1 MSIAIENKAENAQP
15 TEERDL
21 GPLAWINDEVRRSLE
36 STVKALLRYSRDVE
50 AAKVSDL
57 EAIDTTGIRVAK
69 QYLHQVKGALQMVGV
84 DQAAELVGLMEVAAQ
99 RFAAKPHLCTEKS
112 VALMEKT
119 SFALLEYLSHV
130 LKGRNVSFVALFPQ
144 YKEMQAFAGV
154 ERVHPADL
162 WHGDQAQQE
171 PLTPAVAA
179 LPLDRSARER
189 LDSDMLQIIKSADS
203 RAAQD
208 LTAVCL
214 GLAQGQTQKPLKLFW
229 KVAAGFFDA
238 LAYKLL
244 DPDLYVKRSASRV
257 IMQFAAHAKGG
268 SDVDQGLQHELN
280 FFCAVA
286 QGPDEAKAA
295 VLQAVRVSLQ
305 TEALQGVNYGQERFG
320 QYDPAVLA
328 QARKRL
334 ESAAELW
341 SSLADGDRY
350 KIKPVADQFHLIRE
364 SLHKLHIG
372 ADELGAALG
381 RVTERLVS
389 TSTPPSTPMAMEVAT
404 AVLYLQ
410 ANLESLDVKPAL
422 MRERADRLAQRL
434 DHVLADQP
442 PEPLETW
449 VEELYRR
456 VSDHQTMGSVV
467 DELHSTLAEAEK
479 HLDQYFRNPDDVS
492 MLGTVTGSL
501 SQMRGVLSVLGLD
514 QAVAA
519 TQHLRTVVDQL
530 AAGQVADDDK
540 PVVFEKLGNSLGA
553 LGFLL
558 DMLGYQRTLAR
569 KLFVFDATSGELR
582 IVMGTQKAGDVAPA
596 PVPVAAAPVAA
607 PAVPE
612 EPEDDSVYFAPTIP
626 APLFDASPAPAPK
639 APAVLA
645 PDLQFFAPTP
655 VHAPAPAPA
664 PVVVAAAQP
673 EASDESLDE
682 ELLEIFL
689 EEAQSVVQTGGQALQ
704 SLRRNAADAEAL
716 TTLRRAFHTLK
727 GSSRMVGL
735 VQYGDAAWSM
745 EQVLNSWL
753 AEHKPANAPL
763 LALSAEALTGFGRWA
778 EDIGAQRQSTW
789 NPEIFRISAD
799 AMRIDGL
806 HLPLVVPAEPGQAPE
821 AEEWPHDTQQMA
833 LEADAPDAPDAVETA
848 QALAELELPVEDDA
862 PALVAQAEASPA
874 LVWPLDGIDLE
885 LDPPAAP
892 APAPELTTPSGLV
905 PLAMAPESAEEVDF
919 SEFAQAMASAEA
931 KTAPVQA
938 PESLQP
944 HDSAL
949 DFVSMDAGLE
959 FVAEDEAAKL
969 DPAPTRL
976 PLELPSLDLT
986 ELPLAPESSAPPAQP
1001 VSTAFDSI
1009 EFADT
1014 MLPELEALPEEP
1026 VAEPQT
1032 LLEVPADL
1040 VLPAVATGAVET
1052 PLVAQPEQAQHVDT
1066 AAESLGEALAP
1077 AAVQEP
1083 EAVLQ
1088 PEAVAELEAPAEPK
1102 APAEV
1107 AAAQEAPEVPV
1118 QPEALV
1124 EALAPDAA
1132 PTAPAVA
1139 DNEEPA
1145 EVANVLGVSTALFN
1159 VYLAEAENW
1168 SHNLEKVLYAWAQAP
1183 NRNFPEDA
1191 IAYAHSLAGSSSTVG
1206 FGSLSELAR
1215 ALEHALS
1222 HIHNFSNPEVSW
1234 LNTCQAAG
1242 SEIRKLLHQ
1251 LAAGFVKPA
1260 SEIVVQDL
1268 VDIANQEVNSQLHPP
1283 YGMAEFDAEP
1293 SGLAEL
1299 REHAPAAA
1307 EPVRTFAPAAVSS
1320 AALPDMLELRNDDAI
1335 EVVDVIDPDLFLI
1348 FEEEAQELLPKLGAA
1363 LREWSADAQ
1372 YLPPRG
1378 EVLRHL
1384 HTLKGSARLAGAM
1397 RLGEMSH
1404 RMESEVEDIG
1414 TENLTSQDI
1423 EILLARYDGL
1433 QHEFVGLQERG
1444 NQVLAEGA
1452 LPQQVPPATE
1462 MGEVVAEVA
1471 ASTPAAQESAGAEQA
1486 AHAADTADAGA
1497 GVQHKPLM
1505 LRMAPVR
1512 AAAGQSVRV
1521 RSQLLDR
1528 LVNEAGEVLIA
1539 RSRLDMRLSNIRSS
1553 IKDMSSNLERLRT
1566 LLRDVEMQAESQ
1578 MQSRMALAK
1587 DSDSGFDPLEFDRF
1601 TRVQELT
1608 RMMAESVND
1617 VGTVQRNLQRT
1628 AEGAEDDLI
1637 AQGRQAR
1644 ELQRDL
1650 LRTRMVEF
1658 DSISERLYAIVRQ
1671 ISKELG
1677 KQVKLDI
1684 TGASIEIDRGVLD
1697 RVTPAFEHLLR
1708 NSVAHGIESP
1718 EERKAQGK
1726 QPVGTIAID
1735 VRQEGND
1742 IAVSI
1747 HDDGAGLQLDAI
1759 RRKAVQS
1766 GLITADEPLDVDQAA
1781 QLIFAPGFS
1790 TASEVSELSGRGIGM
1805 DVVRTEIQSLGGHI
1819 VTTSET
1825 GKGTRFQMV
1834 MPLTTAVTQVVMMRA
1849 GDIKFGVPANLV
1861 EYVRRV
1867 PKALIEQAHANSIY
1881 TDNEQ
1886 ELPFYFAGALLQG
1899 NLRSNEEPEKTSAV
1913 VILRSAT
1920 KRVAVHVDEVLG
1932 NQEVVVKNLGP
1943 QLARLPG
1950 LAGMS
1955 VLASGAIVLIYN
1967 PVALYTVYGDQI
1979 AERIAQAAV
1988 HPEVAKAPVRE
1999 LAEQVVQTPLVLVV
2013 DDSIT
2018 VRRVT
2023 QRLLQREG
2031 YRVALAA
2038 DGLQALDRLREE
2050 RPVMVLSDIEM
2061 PRMDGF
2067 ELVREIR
2074 ADAAMKDLPVVMI
2087 TSRIADKHREH
2098 AASLGVDHYLG
2109 KPYADEVLL
2118 SLVRQCVLDDEIK
2131 AADAGTL
2138 H

>member
-84 DQAAELVGLMEVAAQ
+84 GQAAELVGLMEVAAQ

-112 VALMEKT
+112 VALMERT

-144 YKEMQAFAGV
+144 YKEMQAFTGV

-162 WHGDQAQQE
+162 WQGDQAQQE
-171 PLTPAVAA
+171 PKTPPVAA
-179 LPLDRSARER
+179 LPLDRGARER
-189 LDSDMLQIIKSADS
+189 LDADMLQIIKSADA

-214 GLAQGQTQKPLKLFW
+214 GLAQGQTQAPLKLFW

-268 SDVDQGLQHELN
+268 SDVDQSLQHELN

-286 QGPDEAKAA
+286 QGADEAQAT
-295 VLQAVRVSLQ
+295 VLQAVRASLQ

-320 QYDPAVLA
+320 LYDPAVLA

-389 TSTPPSTPMAMEVAT
+389 TGTPPSTPMAMEVAT

-479 HLDQYFRNPDDVS
+479 HLDQYFRNPEDVS

-519 TQHLRTVVDQL
+519 TQHLRLVVDQL

-582 IVMGTQKAGDVAPA
+582 IVMGTQRAGDVAPA
-596 PVPVAAAPVAA
+596 PVAPAPAAAPDA
-607 PAVPE
+607 PE

-626 APLFDASPAPAPK
+626 APLFEASPAPAPK

-645 PDLQFFAPTP
+645 PDLQFFAPAPAP
-655 VHAPAPAPA
+655 VSAPAPAPAPA
-664 PVVVAAAQP
+664 PVAATPAQP
-673 EASDESLDE
+673 QVSEEALDQ
-682 ELLEIFL
+682 ELLDIFL

-704 SLRRNAADAEAL
+704 SLRRDAADAEAL

-753 AEHKPANAPL
+753 AEHKPADAPL

-799 AMRIDGL
+799 AMRLDGV
-806 HLPLVVPAEPGQAPE
+806 HLPLVVPAAPGQVPQTEQWPHGTEPSALE
-821 AEEWPHDTQQMA
+821 SDTAAAADAAEEGAAVEQAPQA
-833 LEADAPDAPDAVETA
+833 PAAAPDAP
-848 QALAELELPVEDDA
+848 AEPA
-862 PALVAQAEASPA
+862 PALA
-874 LVWPLDGIDLE
+874 WPLDGLDLE
-885 LDPPAAP
+885 LDPPAGLEPEP
-892 APAPELTTPSGLV
+892 ALTTPSGLV

-931 KTAPVQA
+931 KAPAVQD
-938 PESLQP
+938 PETLQP

-959 FVAEDEAAKL
+959 FVADLEAAKL
-969 DPAPTRL
+969 EPAPTRL

-986 ELPLAPESSAPPAQP
+986 DVPASLEP
-1001 VSTAFDSI
+1001 ATPTGFDAI

-1014 MLPELEALPEEP
+1014 MLPALEALPEEP

-1032 LLEVPADL
+1032 LLVVPDDLAFPEAVPQALEVTEPAELLQSHPDIPAADLNEAFVSAAEPQAPEPALQPAAAAEAEAEAAAELPVHAETQAHPEAPAD
-1040 VLPAVATGAVET
+1040 V
-1052 PLVAQPEQAQHVDT
+1052 QA
-1066 AAESLGEALAP
+1066 EALAP
-1077 AAVQEP
+1077 VPAPSDTEP
-1083 EAVLQ
+1083 
-1088 PEAVAELEAPAEPK
+1088 PAD
-1102 APAEV
+1102 
-1107 AAAQEAPEVPV
+1107 AQ
-1118 QPEALV
+1118 
-1124 EALAPDAA
+1124 
-1132 PTAPAVA
+1132 
-1139 DNEEPA
+1139 EPA
-1145 EVANVLGVSTALFN
+1145 EVANVLGVSPALFN

-1206 FGSLSELAR
+1206 FSSLSELAR
-1215 ALEHALS
+1215 SLEHALS

-1268 VDIANQEVNSQLHPP
+1268 EDIANQEINSQLHPP
-1283 YGMAEFDAEP
+1283 YGMAEFDLEP
-1293 SGLAEL
+1293 SGLGEL
-1299 REHAPAAA
+1299 REHPARAFAAA
-1307 EPVRTFAPAAVSS
+1307 AAVPA
-1320 AALPDMLELRNDDAI
+1320 AALPDLLELRNDDAI

-1348 FEEEAQELLPKLGAA
+1348 FEEEAQELLPKLGGA
-1363 LREWSADAQ
+1363 LREWSSDPQ

-1414 TENLTSQDI
+1414 TENLTGQDI

-1433 QHEFVGLQERG
+1433 QQEFVGLQERG

-1452 LPQQVPPATE
+1452 LPQQAPAATE

-1471 ASTPAAQESAGAEQA
+1471 ASTPAAQESASAEQA
-1486 AHAADTADAGA
+1486 LQAADAADASA

-1708 NSVAHGIESP
+1708 NSVAHGIETP

-1747 HDDGAGLQLDAI
+1747 HDDGAGLQLEAI
-1759 RRKAVQS
+1759 RRKAMQS
-1766 GLITADEPLDVDQAA
+1766 GLITADEPLDVDKAA

-1790 TASEVSELSGRGIGM
+1790 TATEVSELSGRGIGM

-1849 GDIKFGVPANLV
+1849 GDLKFGVPANLV

-1867 PKALIEQAHANSIY
+1867 PKALIEQAHANGVY

-1886 ELPFYFAGALLQG
+1886 ELPYYFAGALLQG
-1899 NLRSNEEPEKTSAV
+1899 HLRSQEEPEKTSAV

-1920 KRVAVHVDEVLG
+1920 KRLAVHVDEVLG

-1967 PVALYTVYGDQI
+1967 PVALYTVYGQQI
-1979 AERIAQAAV
+1979 ADRIAEAAV
-1988 HPEVAKAPVRE
+1988 RPEVAKAPVRE

-2118 SLVRQCVLDDEIK
+2118 SLVRQCVLDNEIK
-2131 AADAGTL
+2131 AADAAPQ

>member
-50 AAKVSDL
+50 AAKASDL

-144 YKEMQAFAGV
+144 YKEMQAFTGV

-162 WHGDQAQQE
+162 WHGDLAQQE

-268 SDVDQGLQHELN
+268 SDVDPSLQHELN

-381 RVTERLVS
+381 RVTERLVN
-389 TSTPPSTPMAMEVAT
+389 TGNPPSTAMAMEVAT

-442 PEPLETW
+442 PEPLEIW

-492 MLGTVTGSL
+492 MLGSVTGSL

-530 AAGQVADDDK
+530 AAGQVADEDK

-596 PVPVAAAPVAA
+596 PVAAAPAAA
-607 PAVPE
+607 PAEPE

-626 APLFDASPAPAPK
+626 APLFDASPSPAPK

-645 PDLQFFAPTP
+645 PDLQFFAPAPAP
-655 VHAPAPAPA
+655 VQAPAPAPA
-664 PVVVAAAQP
+664 AVVAAPAQP
-673 EASDESLDE
+673 EASEESLDQ

-704 SLRRNAADAEAL
+704 SLRRDAGDAEAL

-806 HLPLVVPAEPGQAPE
+806 HLPLVVPTESGQAPVD
-821 AEEWPHDTQQMA
+821 EEWPHDTQQMA
-833 LEADAPDAPDAVETA
+833 LDAEAPDAVEA
-848 QALAELELPVEDDA
+848 AEALAELELPVEEETPA
-862 PALVAQAEASPA
+862 PAAPAEAAPA
-874 LVWPLDGIDLE
+874 LVWPLEGIDLE
-885 LDPPAAP
+885 LDPPAALEAEP
-892 APAPELTTPSGLV
+892 ALTTPSGLV
-905 PLAMAPESAEEVDF
+905 PLSLAPESAEEVDF

-931 KTAPVQA
+931 KSAEVQA
-938 PESLQP
+938 PEALQP

-959 FVAEDEAAKL
+959 FVGDEEATKL
-969 DPAPTRL
+969 EPAPTRL

-986 ELPLAPESSAPPAQP
+986 DAPAAAVPPAA
-1001 VSTAFDSI
+1001 TGFDAI

-1014 MLPELEALPEEP
+1014 MLPELEALPQEP
-1026 VAEPQT
+1026 VAEPPS
-1032 LLEVPADL
+1032 LLVVPDDL
-1040 VLPAVATGAVET
+1040 VLPEAATEAVEILDLADFAE
-1052 PLVAQPEQAQHVDT
+1052 PLATAQDQAP
-1066 AAESLGEALAP
+1066 AESLGEALAP
-1077 AAVQEP
+1077 AVEQEP
-1083 EAVLQ
+1083 EPVVHPAAAVE
-1088 PEAVAELEAPAEPK
+1088 PDAPADVP
-1102 APAEV
+1102 
-1107 AAAQEAPEVPV
+1107 AAQEAAA
-1118 QPEALV
+1118 QPEAPVEELV
-1124 EALAPDAA
+1124 GDIAA
-1132 PTAPAVA
+1132 VAKAPAVA
-1139 DNEEPA
+1139 DGEESA

-1206 FGSLSELAR
+1206 FTSLSELAR
-1215 ALEHALS
+1215 SLEHALS

-1268 VDIANQEVNSQLHPP
+1268 VDIANQEINSQLHPP
-1283 YGMAEFDAEP
+1283 YGFAEFDAEP
-1293 SGLAEL
+1293 SGLAAL
-1299 REHAPAAA
+1299 HEHAPVEMEPVRAFAPAAA
-1307 EPVRTFAPAAVSS
+1307 VSA
-1320 AALPDMLELRNDDAI
+1320 AALPDVLELRNDDAI

-1363 LREWSADAQ
+1363 LREWSADPQ

-1414 TENLTSQDI
+1414 TENLTGQDI
-1423 EILLARYDGL
+1423 DILLARYDGL

-1452 LPQQVPPATE
+1452 LPQQVPAATE

-1471 ASTPAAQESAGAEQA
+1471 ASTPAAQESAGADQA
-1486 AHAADTADAGA
+1486 AQAADAADAGA

-1587 DSDSGFDPLEFDRF
+1587 DSESGFDPLEFDRF

-1708 NSVAHGIESP
+1708 NSVAHGIETP
-1718 EERKAQGK
+1718 DERKAQGK

-1747 HDDGAGLQLDAI
+1747 HDDGAGLQLEAI
-1759 RRKAVQS
+1759 RQKAMQS
-1766 GLITADEPLDVDQAA
+1766 GLITADEALDVDKAA

-1790 TASEVSELSGRGIGM
+1790 TATEVSELSGRGIGM

-1867 PKALIEQAHANSIY
+1867 PKALIEQAHANNIY
-1881 TDNEQ
+1881 TDNAQ
-1886 ELPFYFAGALLQG
+1886 ALPYYFAGALLQG
-1899 NLRSNEEPEKTSAV
+1899 NLRSTEEPEKTSAV

-1967 PVALYTVYGDQI
+1967 PVALYTVYGQQI
-1979 AERIAQAAV
+1979 ADRIAQATV
-1988 HPEVAKAPVRE
+1988 HPEVARAPARE

-2118 SLVRQCVLDDEIK
+2118 SLVRQCVLDNEIK
-2131 AADAGTL
+2131 AADAAPL

>member
-1 MSIAIENKAENAQP
+1 M
-15 TEERDL
+15 
-21 GPLAWINDEVRRSLE
+21 AWINDEVRRSLE

-84 DQAAELVGLMEVAAQ
+84 GQAAELVGLMEVAAQ

-112 VALMEKT
+112 VALMERT

-144 YKEMQAFAGV
+144 YKEMQAFTGV

-162 WHGDQAQQE
+162 WQGDQAQQE
-171 PLTPAVAA
+171 PKTPPVAA
-179 LPLDRSARER
+179 LPLDRGARER
-189 LDSDMLQIIKSADS
+189 LDADMLQIIKSADA

-214 GLAQGQTQKPLKLFW
+214 GLAQGQTQPPLKLFW

-268 SDVDQGLQHELN
+268 SDVDQSLQHELN

-286 QGPDEAKAA
+286 QGADEAKAT
-295 VLQAVRVSLQ
+295 VLQAVRASLQ

-320 QYDPAVLA
+320 LYDPAVLA

-389 TSTPPSTPMAMEVAT
+389 TGTPPSTPMAMEVAT

-479 HLDQYFRNPDDVS
+479 HLDQYFRNPEDVS

-519 TQHLRTVVDQL
+519 TQHLRLVVDQL
-530 AAGQVADDDK
+530 AAGQVADEDK

-582 IVMGTQKAGDVAPA
+582 IVMGTQRAGDVAPA
-596 PVPVAAAPVAA
+596 PVAPAPAAAPDA
-607 PAVPE
+607 PE

-626 APLFDASPAPAPK
+626 APLFEASPAPAPK

-645 PDLQFFAPTP
+645 PDLQFFAP
-655 VHAPAPAPA
+655 APA
-664 PVVVAAAQP
+664 PVSAPAPEPEPSPLAATPAQP
-673 EASDESLDE
+673 QVSEEALDQ
-682 ELLEIFL
+682 ELLDIFL

-704 SLRRNAADAEAL
+704 SLRRDAADAEAL

-753 AEHKPANAPL
+753 AEHKPADAPL

-799 AMRIDGL
+799 AMRLDGV
-806 HLPLVVPAEPGQAPE
+806 HLPLVVPAAPGQVPQTE
-821 AEEWPHDTQQMA
+821 QWPHGTEPSA
-833 LEADAPDAPDAVETA
+833 LEADAAAAADAAEEGAALELPPPAPAAAPDAPA
-848 QALAELELPVEDDA
+848 
-862 PALVAQAEASPA
+862 
-874 LVWPLDGIDLE
+874 WPLDGLDLE
-885 LDPPAAP
+885 LDPPAALEPEP
-892 APAPELTTPSGLV
+892 ALTTPSGLV

-931 KTAPVQA
+931 KAPAVQD
-938 PESLQP
+938 PETLQP

-959 FVAEDEAAKL
+959 FVADLEAAKL
-969 DPAPTRL
+969 EPAPTRL

-986 ELPLAPESSAPPAQP
+986 DVPASLEP
-1001 VSTAFDSI
+1001 ATPTGFDAI

-1014 MLPELEALPEEP
+1014 MLPALEALPEEP
-1026 VAEPQT
+1026 VVEPQT
-1032 LLEVPADL
+1032 LLVVPDDLAFPEAVPQALEVTDPAELLQPHPDIPAADLNEAFVSAAEPQAPEPALQPAAAAEAEAPAELPVHAETQAHPEAPAD
-1040 VLPAVATGAVET
+1040 
-1052 PLVAQPEQAQHVDT
+1052 AQA
-1066 AAESLGEALAP
+1066 EALAP
-1077 AAVQEP
+1077 VPAPSDTEP
-1083 EAVLQ
+1083 
-1088 PEAVAELEAPAEPK
+1088 PAD
-1102 APAEV
+1102 
-1107 AAAQEAPEVPV
+1107 AQ
-1118 QPEALV
+1118 
-1124 EALAPDAA
+1124 
-1132 PTAPAVA
+1132 
-1139 DNEEPA
+1139 EPA
-1145 EVANVLGVSTALFN
+1145 EVANVLGVSPALFN

-1206 FGSLSELAR
+1206 FSSLSELAR
-1215 ALEHALS
+1215 SLEHALS

-1268 VDIANQEVNSQLHPP
+1268 EDIANQEINSQLHPP
-1283 YGMAEFDAEP
+1283 YGMAEFDLEP
-1293 SGLAEL
+1293 SGLGEL
-1299 REHAPAAA
+1299 REHPARAA
-1307 EPVRTFAPAAVSS
+1307 EPARAFAAAAAVPA
-1320 AALPDMLELRNDDAI
+1320 AALPDLLELRNDDAI

-1348 FEEEAQELLPKLGAA
+1348 FEEEAQELLPKLGGA
-1363 LREWSADAQ
+1363 LREWSSDPQ

-1414 TENLTSQDI
+1414 TENLTGQDI

-1433 QHEFVGLQERG
+1433 QQEFVGLQERG

-1452 LPQQVPPATE
+1452 LPQQAPAATE

-1471 ASTPAAQESAGAEQA
+1471 ASTPAAQESASAEQA
-1486 AHAADTADAGA
+1486 LQAADAADASA

-1708 NSVAHGIESP
+1708 NSVAHGIETP

-1747 HDDGAGLQLDAI
+1747 HDDGAGLQLEAI
-1759 RRKAVQS
+1759 RRKAMQS
-1766 GLITADEPLDVDQAA
+1766 GLITADEPLDVDKAA

-1790 TASEVSELSGRGIGM
+1790 TATEVSELSGRGIGM

-1849 GDIKFGVPANLV
+1849 GDLKFGVPANLV

-1867 PKALIEQAHANSIY
+1867 PKALIEQAHANGVY

-1886 ELPFYFAGALLQG
+1886 ELPYYFAGALLQG
-1899 NLRSNEEPEKTSAV
+1899 HLRSQEEPEKTSAV

-1920 KRVAVHVDEVLG
+1920 KRLAVHVDEVLG

-1967 PVALYTVYGDQI
+1967 PVALYTVYGQQI
-1979 AERIAQAAV
+1979 ADRIAEAAV
-1988 HPEVAKAPVRE
+1988 RPEVAKAPVRE

-2118 SLVRQCVLDDEIK
+2118 SLVRQCVLDNEIK
-2131 AADAGTL
+2131 AADAAPL

>member
-1 MSIAIENKAENAQP
+1 MSIAIKNKAENAQP

-50 AAKVSDL
+50 TAKVSDL

-84 DQAAELVGLMEVAAQ
+84 GQAAELVGLMEVAAQ

-112 VALMEKT
+112 VALMERT

-144 YKEMQAFAGV
+144 YKEMQAFTGV

-162 WHGDQAQQE
+162 WQGDQAQQE
-171 PLTPAVAA
+171 PKTPPVAA
-179 LPLDRSARER
+179 LPLDRGARER
-189 LDSDMLQIIKSADS
+189 LDADMLQIIKSADA

-214 GLAQGQTQKPLKLFW
+214 GLAQGQTQAPLKLFW

-320 QYDPAVLA
+320 LYDPAVLA

-389 TSTPPSTPMAMEVAT
+389 TGTPPSTPMAMEVAT

-479 HLDQYFRNPDDVS
+479 HLDQYFRNPEDVS

-519 TQHLRTVVDQL
+519 TQHLRLVVDQL

-582 IVMGTQKAGDVAPA
+582 IVMGTQRAGDVAPA
-596 PVPVAAAPVAA
+596 PVAPAPAAAPDA
-607 PAVPE
+607 PE

-626 APLFDASPAPAPK
+626 APLFEASPAPAPAPK

-645 PDLQFFAPTP
+645 PDLQFFAP
-655 VHAPAPAPA
+655 APA
-664 PVVVAAAQP
+664 PVSAPAPEPSPVAATPAQP
-673 EASDESLDE
+673 QVSEEALDQ
-682 ELLEIFL
+682 ELLDIFL

-704 SLRRNAADAEAL
+704 SLRRDAADAEAL

-753 AEHKPANAPL
+753 AEHKPADAPL

-799 AMRIDGL
+799 AMRLDGV
-806 HLPLVVPAEPGQAPE
+806 HLPLVVPAAPGQVPQTE
-821 AEEWPHDTQQMA
+821 QWPHGTEPSA
-833 LEADAPDAPDAVETA
+833 LEADAAAAADAAEEGAALEQAPPAPAAAPDAP
-848 QALAELELPVEDDA
+848 AEPA
-862 PALVAQAEASPA
+862 PALA
-874 LVWPLDGIDLE
+874 WPLDGLDLE
-885 LDPPAAP
+885 LDPPAALEPEP
-892 APAPELTTPSGLV
+892 ALTTPSGLV

-931 KTAPVQA
+931 KAPAVQD
-938 PESLQP
+938 PETLQP

-959 FVAEDEAAKL
+959 FVADLEAAKL
-969 DPAPTRL
+969 EPAPTRL

-986 ELPLAPESSAPPAQP
+986 DVPASLEP
-1001 VSTAFDSI
+1001 ATPTGFDAI

-1014 MLPELEALPEEP
+1014 MLPALEALPEEP

-1032 LLEVPADL
+1032 LLVVPDDLAFPEAVPQALEVTEPAELLQSHPDIPAADLNEAFVSAAEPQAPEPALQPAAEAEAAAELPVHAETQAHPEAPAD
-1040 VLPAVATGAVET
+1040 V
-1052 PLVAQPEQAQHVDT
+1052 QA
-1066 AAESLGEALAP
+1066 EALAP
-1077 AAVQEP
+1077 VPAPSDTEP
-1083 EAVLQ
+1083 
-1088 PEAVAELEAPAEPK
+1088 PAD
-1102 APAEV
+1102 
-1107 AAAQEAPEVPV
+1107 AQ
-1118 QPEALV
+1118 
-1124 EALAPDAA
+1124 
-1132 PTAPAVA
+1132 
-1139 DNEEPA
+1139 EPA
-1145 EVANVLGVSTALFN
+1145 EVANVLGVSPALFN

-1206 FGSLSELAR
+1206 FSSLSELAR
-1215 ALEHALS
+1215 SLEHALS

-1268 VDIANQEVNSQLHPP
+1268 EDIANQEINSQLHPP
-1283 YGMAEFDAEP
+1283 YGMAEFDLEP
-1293 SGLAEL
+1293 SGLGEL
-1299 REHAPAAA
+1299 REHPARAA
-1307 EPVRTFAPAAVSS
+1307 EPARAFAAAAAVPA
-1320 AALPDMLELRNDDAI
+1320 AALPDLLELRNDDAI

-1348 FEEEAQELLPKLGAA
+1348 FEEEAQELLPKLGGA
-1363 LREWSADAQ
+1363 LREWSSDPQ

-1414 TENLTSQDI
+1414 TENLTGQDS
-1423 EILLARYDGL
+1423 EILLARSDGL
-1433 QHEFVGLQERG
+1433 QQEFVGLQERG

-1452 LPQQVPPATE
+1452 LPQQAPAATE

-1471 ASTPAAQESAGAEQA
+1471 ASTPAAQESASAEQA
-1486 AHAADTADAGA
+1486 LQAADAADASA

-1708 NSVAHGIESP
+1708 NSVAHGIETP

-1747 HDDGAGLQLDAI
+1747 HDDGAGLQLEAI
-1759 RRKAVQS
+1759 RRKAMQS
-1766 GLITADEPLDVDQAA
+1766 GLITADEPLDVDKAA

-1790 TASEVSELSGRGIGM
+1790 TATEVSELSGRGIGM

-1849 GDIKFGVPANLV
+1849 GDLKFGVPANLV

-1867 PKALIEQAHANSIY
+1867 PKALIEQAHANGVY

-1886 ELPFYFAGALLQG
+1886 ELPYYFAGALLQG
-1899 NLRSNEEPEKTSAV
+1899 HLRSQEEPEKTSAV

-1920 KRVAVHVDEVLG
+1920 KRLAVHVDEVLG

-1967 PVALYTVYGDQI
+1967 PVALYTVYGQQI
-1979 AERIAQAAV
+1979 ADRIAEAAV
-1988 HPEVAKAPVRE
+1988 RPEVAKAPVRE

-2118 SLVRQCVLDDEIK
+2118 SLVRQCVLDNEIK
-2131 AADAGTL
+2131 AADAAPL

>member
-50 AAKVSDL
+50 TAKVSDL

-84 DQAAELVGLMEVAAQ
+84 GQAAELVGLMEVAAQ

-112 VALMEKT
+112 VALMERT

-144 YKEMQAFAGV
+144 YKEMQAFTGV

-162 WHGDQAQQE
+162 WQGDQAQQE
-171 PLTPAVAA
+171 PKTPPVAA
-179 LPLDRSARER
+179 LPLDRGARER
-189 LDSDMLQIIKSADS
+189 LDADMLQIIKSADA

-214 GLAQGQTQKPLKLFW
+214 GLAQGQTQPPLKLFW

-320 QYDPAVLA
+320 LYDPAVLA

-389 TSTPPSTPMAMEVAT
+389 TGTPPSTPMAMEVAT

-479 HLDQYFRNPDDVS
+479 HLDQYFRNPEDVS

-519 TQHLRTVVDQL
+519 TQHLRLVVDQL

-582 IVMGTQKAGDVAPA
+582 IVMGTQRAGDVAPA
-596 PVPVAAAPVAA
+596 PVAPAPAAAPDA
-607 PAVPE
+607 PE

-626 APLFDASPAPAPK
+626 APLFEASPAPAPK

-645 PDLQFFAPTP
+645 PDLQFFAPAP
-655 VHAPAPAPA
+655 APGPAPAPAPA
-664 PVVVAAAQP
+664 PEPSPVAATPAQP
-673 EASDESLDE
+673 QVSEEALDQ
-682 ELLEIFL
+682 ELLDIFL

-704 SLRRNAADAEAL
+704 SLRRDAADAEAL

-753 AEHKPANAPL
+753 AEHKPADAPL

-799 AMRIDGL
+799 AMRLDGV
-806 HLPLVVPAEPGQAPE
+806 HLPLVVPAAPGQVPQTEQWPHGTEPSALE
-821 AEEWPHDTQQMA
+821 SDTAAAADAAEEGVA
-833 LEADAPDAPDAVETA
+833 LEQAPQAPAAAPDVP
-848 QALAELELPVEDDA
+848 AEPA
-862 PALVAQAEASPA
+862 PALA
-874 LVWPLDGIDLE
+874 WPLDGLDLE
-885 LDPPAAP
+885 LDPPAALEPEP
-892 APAPELTTPSGLV
+892 ALTTPSGLG

-931 KTAPVQA
+931 KAPTVQD
-938 PESLQP
+938 PETLQP

-959 FVAEDEAAKL
+959 FVADLEAAKL
-969 DPAPTRL
+969 EPAPTRL

-986 ELPLAPESSAPPAQP
+986 DVPASLEP
-1001 VSTAFDSI
+1001 ATPTGFDAI

-1014 MLPELEALPEEP
+1014 MLPALEALPEEP
-1026 VAEPQT
+1026 AAEPQT
-1032 LLEVPADL
+1032 LLVVPDDLAFPEAVPQALEVTEPAELLQPHPDIPAADLNEAFVSAAEPQAPEPALQPAAAAEAEAAAELPVHAETQAHPEAPAD
-1040 VLPAVATGAVET
+1040 
-1052 PLVAQPEQAQHVDT
+1052 AQA
-1066 AAESLGEALAP
+1066 EALAP
-1077 AAVQEP
+1077 VPAPSDTEP
-1083 EAVLQ
+1083 
-1088 PEAVAELEAPAEPK
+1088 PAD
-1102 APAEV
+1102 
-1107 AAAQEAPEVPV
+1107 AQ
-1118 QPEALV
+1118 
-1124 EALAPDAA
+1124 
-1132 PTAPAVA
+1132 
-1139 DNEEPA
+1139 EPA
-1145 EVANVLGVSTALFN
+1145 EVANVLGVSPALFN

-1206 FGSLSELAR
+1206 FSSLSELAR
-1215 ALEHALS
+1215 SLEHALS

-1268 VDIANQEVNSQLHPP
+1268 EDIANQEINSQLHPP
-1283 YGMAEFDAEP
+1283 YGMAEFDLEP
-1293 SGLAEL
+1293 SGLGEL
-1299 REHAPAAA
+1299 REHPARAA
-1307 EPVRTFAPAAVSS
+1307 EPARAFAAAAAVPA
-1320 AALPDMLELRNDDAI
+1320 AALPDLLELRNDDAI

-1348 FEEEAQELLPKLGAA
+1348 FEEEAQELLPKLGGA
-1363 LREWSADAQ
+1363 LREWSSDPQ

-1414 TENLTSQDI
+1414 TENLTGQDI

-1433 QHEFVGLQERG
+1433 QQEFVGLQERG

-1452 LPQQVPPATE
+1452 LPQQAPAATE

-1471 ASTPAAQESAGAEQA
+1471 ASTPAAQENASAEQA
-1486 AHAADTADAGA
+1486 LQAADAADASA

-1708 NSVAHGIESP
+1708 NSVAHGIETP
-1718 EERKAQGK
+1718 EARKAQGK

-1747 HDDGAGLQLDAI
+1747 HDDGAGLQLEAI
-1759 RRKAVQS
+1759 RRKAMQS
-1766 GLITADEPLDVDQAA
+1766 GLITADEPLDVDKAA

-1790 TASEVSELSGRGIGM
+1790 TATEVSELSGRGIGM

-1849 GDIKFGVPANLV
+1849 GDLKFGVPANLV

-1867 PKALIEQAHANSIY
+1867 PKALIEQAHANGVY

-1886 ELPFYFAGALLQG
+1886 ELPYYFAGALLQG
-1899 NLRSNEEPEKTSAV
+1899 HLRSQEEPEKTSAV

-1920 KRVAVHVDEVLG
+1920 KRLAVHVDEVLG

-1967 PVALYTVYGDQI
+1967 PVALYTVYGQQI
-1979 AERIAQAAV
+1979 ADRIAEAAV
-1988 HPEVAKAPVRE
+1988 RPEVAKAPVRE

-2118 SLVRQCVLDDEIK
+2118 SLVRQCVLDNEIK
-2131 AADAGTL
+2131 AADAAPL

>member
-1 MSIAIENKAENAQP
+1 M
-15 TEERDL
+15 
-21 GPLAWINDEVRRSLE
+21 AWINDEVRRSLE

-50 AAKVSDL
+50 TAKVSDL

-84 DQAAELVGLMEVAAQ
+84 GQAAELVGLMEVAAQ

-112 VALMEKT
+112 VALMERT

-144 YKEMQAFAGV
+144 YKEMQAFTGV

-162 WHGDQAQQE
+162 WQGDQAQQE
-171 PLTPAVAA
+171 PKTPPVAA
-179 LPLDRSARER
+179 LPLDRGARER
-189 LDSDMLQIIKSADS
+189 LDADMLQIIKSADA

-214 GLAQGQTQKPLKLFW
+214 GLAQGQTQPPLKLFW

-320 QYDPAVLA
+320 LYDPAVLA

-389 TSTPPSTPMAMEVAT
+389 TGTPPSTPMAMEVAT

-479 HLDQYFRNPDDVS
+479 HLDQYFRNPEDVS

-519 TQHLRTVVDQL
+519 TQHLRLVVDQL

-582 IVMGTQKAGDVAPA
+582 IVMGTQRAGDVAPA
-596 PVPVAAAPVAA
+596 PVAPAPAAAPDA
-607 PAVPE
+607 PE

-626 APLFDASPAPAPK
+626 APLFEASPAPAPK

-645 PDLQFFAPTP
+645 PDLQFFAPAP
-655 VHAPAPAPA
+655 APGPAPAPAPA
-664 PVVVAAAQP
+664 PEPSPVAATPAQP
-673 EASDESLDE
+673 QVSEEALDQ
-682 ELLEIFL
+682 ELLDIFL

-704 SLRRNAADAEAL
+704 SLRRDAADAEAL

-753 AEHKPANAPL
+753 AEHKPADAPL

-799 AMRIDGL
+799 AMRLDGV
-806 HLPLVVPAEPGQAPE
+806 HLPLVVPAAPGQVPQTEQWPHGTEPSALE
-821 AEEWPHDTQQMA
+821 SDTAAAADAAEEGVA
-833 LEADAPDAPDAVETA
+833 LEQAPQAPAAAPDVP
-848 QALAELELPVEDDA
+848 AEPA
-862 PALVAQAEASPA
+862 PALAWS
-874 LVWPLDGIDLE
+874 LDGLDLE
-885 LDPPAAP
+885 LDPPAALEPEP
-892 APAPELTTPSGLV
+892 ALTTPSGLG

-931 KTAPVQA
+931 KAPTVQD
-938 PESLQP
+938 PETLQP

-959 FVAEDEAAKL
+959 FVADLEAAKL
-969 DPAPTRL
+969 EPAPTRL

-986 ELPLAPESSAPPAQP
+986 DVPASLEP
-1001 VSTAFDSI
+1001 ATPTGFDAI

-1014 MLPELEALPEEP
+1014 MLPALEALPEEP
-1026 VAEPQT
+1026 AAEPQT
-1032 LLEVPADL
+1032 LLVVPDDLAFPEAVPQALEVTEPAELLQPHPDIPAADLNEAFVSAAEPQAPEPALQPAAAAEAEAAAELPVHAETQAHPEAPAD
-1040 VLPAVATGAVET
+1040 
-1052 PLVAQPEQAQHVDT
+1052 AQA
-1066 AAESLGEALAP
+1066 EALAP
-1077 AAVQEP
+1077 VPAPSDTEP
-1083 EAVLQ
+1083 
-1088 PEAVAELEAPAEPK
+1088 PAD
-1102 APAEV
+1102 
-1107 AAAQEAPEVPV
+1107 AQ
-1118 QPEALV
+1118 
-1124 EALAPDAA
+1124 
-1132 PTAPAVA
+1132 
-1139 DNEEPA
+1139 EPA
-1145 EVANVLGVSTALFN
+1145 EVANVLGVSPALFN

-1206 FGSLSELAR
+1206 FSSLSELAR
-1215 ALEHALS
+1215 SLEHALS

-1268 VDIANQEVNSQLHPP
+1268 EDIANQEINSQLHPP
-1283 YGMAEFDAEP
+1283 YGMAEFDLEP
-1293 SGLAEL
+1293 SGLGEL
-1299 REHAPAAA
+1299 REHPARAA
-1307 EPVRTFAPAAVSS
+1307 EPARAFAAAAAVPA
-1320 AALPDMLELRNDDAI
+1320 AALPDLLELRNDDAI

-1348 FEEEAQELLPKLGAA
+1348 FEEEAQELLPKLGGA
-1363 LREWSADAQ
+1363 LREWSSDPQ

-1414 TENLTSQDI
+1414 TENLTGQDI

-1433 QHEFVGLQERG
+1433 QQEFVGLQERG

-1452 LPQQVPPATE
+1452 LPQQAPAATE

-1471 ASTPAAQESAGAEQA
+1471 ASTPAAQENASAEQA
-1486 AHAADTADAGA
+1486 LQAADAADASA

-1708 NSVAHGIESP
+1708 NSVAHGIETP
-1718 EERKAQGK
+1718 EARKAQGK

-1747 HDDGAGLQLDAI
+1747 HDDGAGLQLEAI
-1759 RRKAVQS
+1759 RRKAMQS
-1766 GLITADEPLDVDQAA
+1766 GLITADEPLDVDKAA

-1790 TASEVSELSGRGIGM
+1790 TATEVSELSGRGIGM

-1849 GDIKFGVPANLV
+1849 GDLKFGVPANLV

-1867 PKALIEQAHANSIY
+1867 PKALIEQAHANGVY

-1886 ELPFYFAGALLQG
+1886 ELPYYFAGALLQG
-1899 NLRSNEEPEKTSAV
+1899 HLRSQEEPEKTSAV

-1920 KRVAVHVDEVLG
+1920 KRLAVHVDEVLG

-1967 PVALYTVYGDQI
+1967 PVALYTVYGQQI
-1979 AERIAQAAV
+1979 ADRIAEAAV
-1988 HPEVAKAPVRE
+1988 RPEVAKAPVRE

-2118 SLVRQCVLDDEIK
+2118 SLVRQCVLDNEIK
-2131 AADAGTL
+2131 AADAAPL

>member
-84 DQAAELVGLMEVAAQ
+84 GQAAELVGLMEVAAQ

-112 VALMEKT
+112 VALMERT

-144 YKEMQAFAGV
+144 YKEMQAFTGV

-162 WHGDQAQQE
+162 WQGDQAQQE
-171 PLTPAVAA
+171 PKTPPVAA
-179 LPLDRSARER
+179 LPLDRGARER
-189 LDSDMLQIIKSADS
+189 LDADMLQIIKSADA

-214 GLAQGQTQKPLKLFW
+214 GLAQGQTQAPLKLFW

-268 SDVDQGLQHELN
+268 SDVDQSLQHELN

-286 QGPDEAKAA
+286 QGADEAKAT
-295 VLQAVRVSLQ
+295 VLQAVRASLQ

-320 QYDPAVLA
+320 LYDPAVLA

-389 TSTPPSTPMAMEVAT
+389 TGTPPSTPMAMEVAT

-479 HLDQYFRNPDDVS
+479 HLDQYFRNPEDVS

-519 TQHLRTVVDQL
+519 TQHLRLVVDQL

-582 IVMGTQKAGDVAPA
+582 IVMGTQRAGDVAPA
-596 PVPVAAAPVAA
+596 PVAPAPAAAPDA
-607 PAVPE
+607 PE

-626 APLFDASPAPAPK
+626 APLFEASPAPAPK

-645 PDLQFFAPTP
+645 PDLQFFAP
-655 VHAPAPAPA
+655 APA
-664 PVVVAAAQP
+664 PVSAPAPEPSPVAATPAQP
-673 EASDESLDE
+673 QVSEEALDQ
-682 ELLEIFL
+682 ELLDVFL

-704 SLRRNAADAEAL
+704 SLRRDAADAEAL

-753 AEHKPANAPL
+753 AEHKPADAPL

-799 AMRIDGL
+799 AMRLDGV
-806 HLPLVVPAEPGQAPE
+806 HLPLVVPAAPGQVPQTEQWPHGTEPSALE
-821 AEEWPHDTQQMA
+821 SDAAAAADAAEEGAA
-833 LEADAPDAPDAVETA
+833 LELTPPAPAAAPDAP
-848 QALAELELPVEDDA
+848 AEPA
-862 PALVAQAEASPA
+862 PALA
-874 LVWPLDGIDLE
+874 WPLDGLDLE
-885 LDPPAAP
+885 LDPPAALEPEP
-892 APAPELTTPSGLV
+892 ALTTPSGLV

-931 KTAPVQA
+931 KAPAVQD
-938 PESLQP
+938 PETLQP

-959 FVAEDEAAKL
+959 FVADLEAAKL
-969 DPAPTRL
+969 EPAPTRL

-986 ELPLAPESSAPPAQP
+986 DVPASLEP
-1001 VSTAFDSI
+1001 ATTTGFDAI

-1014 MLPELEALPEEP
+1014 MLPALEALPEEP

-1032 LLEVPADL
+1032 LLVVPDDLAFPEAVPQALEVTDPAELLQPHPDIPAADLNEAFVSAAEPQAPEPALQPAAPAEAEAAAELPVHAETQAHPEAPAD
-1040 VLPAVATGAVET
+1040 
-1052 PLVAQPEQAQHVDT
+1052 AQA
-1066 AAESLGEALAP
+1066 EALAP
-1077 AAVQEP
+1077 VPAPSDTEP
-1083 EAVLQ
+1083 
-1088 PEAVAELEAPAEPK
+1088 PAD
-1102 APAEV
+1102 
-1107 AAAQEAPEVPV
+1107 AQ
-1118 QPEALV
+1118 
-1124 EALAPDAA
+1124 
-1132 PTAPAVA
+1132 
-1139 DNEEPA
+1139 EPA
-1145 EVANVLGVSTALFN
+1145 EVANVLGVSPALFN

-1206 FGSLSELAR
+1206 FSSLSELAR
-1215 ALEHALS
+1215 SLEHALS

-1268 VDIANQEVNSQLHPP
+1268 EDIANQEINSQLHPP
-1283 YGMAEFDAEP
+1283 YGMAEFDLEP
-1293 SGLAEL
+1293 SGLGEL
-1299 REHAPAAA
+1299 REHPARAA
-1307 EPVRTFAPAAVSS
+1307 EPARAFAAAAAVPA
-1320 AALPDMLELRNDDAI
+1320 AALPDLLELRNDDAI

-1348 FEEEAQELLPKLGAA
+1348 FEEEAQELLPKLGGA
-1363 LREWSADAQ
+1363 LREWSSDPQ

-1414 TENLTSQDI
+1414 TENLTGQDI

-1433 QHEFVGLQERG
+1433 QQEFVGLQERG

-1452 LPQQVPPATE
+1452 LPQQAPAATE

-1471 ASTPAAQESAGAEQA
+1471 ASTPAAQESASAEQA
-1486 AHAADTADAGA
+1486 LQAADAADASA

-1708 NSVAHGIESP
+1708 NSVAHGIETP

-1747 HDDGAGLQLDAI
+1747 HDDGAGLQLEAI
-1759 RRKAVQS
+1759 RRKAMQS
-1766 GLITADEPLDVDQAA
+1766 GLITADEPLDVDKAA

-1790 TASEVSELSGRGIGM
+1790 TATEVSELSGRGIGM

-1849 GDIKFGVPANLV
+1849 GDLKFGVPANLV

-1867 PKALIEQAHANSIY
+1867 PKALIEQAHANGVY

-1886 ELPFYFAGALLQG
+1886 ELPYYFAGALLQG
-1899 NLRSNEEPEKTSAV
+1899 HLRSQEEPEKTSAV

-1920 KRVAVHVDEVLG
+1920 KRLAVHVDEVLG

-1967 PVALYTVYGDQI
+1967 PVALYTVYGQQI
-1979 AERIAQAAV
+1979 ADRIAEAAV
-1988 HPEVAKAPVRE
+1988 RPEVAKAPVRE

-2118 SLVRQCVLDDEIK
+2118 SLVRQCVLDNEIK
-2131 AADAGTL
+2131 AADAAPL

>member
-1 MSIAIENKAENAQP
+1 M
-15 TEERDL
+15 
-21 GPLAWINDEVRRSLE
+21 AWINDEVRRSLE

-50 AAKVSDL
+50 TAKVSDL

-69 QYLHQVKGALQMVGV
+69 QYLHQVKGALQMVGI
-84 DQAAELVGLMEVAAQ
+84 DQGAELVGLMEEAAQ

-112 VALMEKT
+112 VALMERT

-130 LKGRNVSFVALFPQ
+130 LKGRSVSFVALFPQ
-144 YKEMQAFAGV
+144 YKEMQAFIGM

-171 PLTPAVAA
+171 PLTPVVAV
-179 LPLDRSARER
+179 LLLDRSARER

-214 GLAQGQTQKPLKLFW
+214 GLAQGQSQKPLKLFW

-238 LAYKLL
+238 LAHKLV

-268 SDVDQGLQHELN
+268 IEVDKTLQHELN

-286 QGPDEAKAA
+286 QGPDEAKAT
-295 VLQAVRVSLQ
+295 VLQAVRASLQ

-334 ESAAELW
+334 ESVAELW

-381 RVTERLVS
+381 RVTERLVN
-389 TSTPPSTPMAMEVAT
+389 TGTPPSTPMAMEVAT

-479 HLDQYFRNPDDVS
+479 HLDQYFRNPEDVS
-492 MLGTVTGSL
+492 MLGTVTGAL

-519 TQHLRTVVDQL
+519 TQHLRAVVDQL
-530 AAGQVADDDK
+530 AAGQVADEDK

-582 IVMGTQKAGDVAPA
+582 IVMGTQKAGDLPAAPVAP
-596 PVPVAAAPVAA
+596 APVAA
-607 PAVPE
+607 PAAPE

-626 APLFDASPAPAPK
+626 SPLFDASPAPAPK

-645 PDLQFFAPTP
+645 PDLEFF
-655 VHAPAPAPA
+655 APA
-664 PVVVAAAQP
+664 PVQAAAVQAQP
-673 EASDESLDE
+673 PVSEESLDD

-704 SLRRNAADAEAL
+704 SLRRVPDDAEAL

-745 EQVLNSWL
+745 EQVLNSWI
-753 AEHKPANAPL
+753 AEHKPAHAPL
-763 LALSAEALTGFGRWA
+763 LALSAEALNGFGRWA

-789 NPEIFRISAD
+789 NPDIFRISAD
-799 AMRIDGL
+799 AMRLDGL
-806 HLPLVVPAEPGQAPE
+806 HLPLVVPADPGPLTELA
-821 AEEWPHDTQQMA
+821 AWPDDTQAMA
-833 LEADAPDAPDAVETA
+833 LEADAPAAADTA
-848 QALAELELPVEDDA
+848 EPLAELELPPEEAA
-862 PALVAQAEASPA
+862 PAVDAELAPA

-885 LDPPAAP
+885 LDPAAALEPATA
-892 APAPELTTPSGLV
+892 LSTPSGLV
-905 PLAMAPESAEEVDF
+905 PLSMAPESAEEVDF

-931 KTAPVQA
+931 KTAEVQT
-938 PESLQP
+938 PEPLQS

-949 DFVSMDAGLE
+949 DFVPMDADLE
-959 FVAEDEAAKL
+959 FVAEDSAAKL
-969 DPAPTRL
+969 EPAPTRL

-986 ELPLAPESSAPPAQP
+986 PVPAAPPQP
-1001 VSTAFDSI
+1001 ANSAFDAI

-1014 MLPELEALPEEP
+1014 MLPELEALPEAP
-1026 VAEPQT
+1026 VAEPQP
-1032 LLEVPADL
+1032 LLVVPDDL
-1040 VLPAVATGAVET
+1040 VFNEVRVPDLEPVASTPAQTLEAVE
-1052 PLVAQPEQAQHVDT
+1052 PLEAQQAD
-1066 AAESLGEALAP
+1066 APAESLMETAAP
-1077 AAVQEP
+1077 AELLEP
-1083 EAVLQ
+1083 EAVVA
-1088 PEAVAELEAPAEPK
+1088 PAAAEALEAPAEVP
-1102 APAEV
+1102 
-1107 AAAQEAPEVPV
+1107 AAQEIPA
-1118 QPEALV
+1118 QPEAQA
-1124 EALAPDAA
+1124 ETP
-1132 PTAPAVA
+1132 APADA
-1139 DNEEPA
+1139 DANAEEPA

-1159 VYLAEAENW
+1159 VYLTEAENW
-1168 SHNLEKVLYAWAQAP
+1168 SHNLEKVLYSWAQSP

-1222 HIHNFSNPEVSW
+1222 HIHNFSNPEVAW

-1268 VDIANQEVNSQLHPP
+1268 VDIANQEINSQLHPP
-1283 YGMAEFDAEP
+1283 YGLVDFDAEL
-1293 SGLAEL
+1293 SGLDKLHEL
-1299 REHAPAAA
+1299 QDVQDVQERPVAAPI
-1307 EPVRTFAPAAVSS
+1307 EPLRSFAPAPLVATALSS
-1320 AALPDMLELRNDDAI
+1320 AALPDVLELRNDDAI

-1363 LREWSADAQ
+1363 LREWSADPM

-1414 TENLTSQDI
+1414 TENLTGQDI

-1452 LPQQVPPATE
+1452 LPQQVPAATE

-1471 ASTPAAQESAGAEQA
+1471 ASTPAALESAGAEQA
-1486 AHAADTADAGA
+1486 AQAAEAADAAA

-1539 RSRLDMRLSNIRSS
+1539 RSRLDMRLTNIRAS
-1553 IKDMSSNLERLRT
+1553 IKDMSSNLERLRN

-1587 DSDSGFDPLEFDRF
+1587 DSESGFDPLEFDRF

-1708 NSVAHGIESP
+1708 NSVAHGIELP
-1718 EERKAQGK
+1718 EVRKAQGK
-1726 QPVGTIAID
+1726 APVGIIAID

-1759 RRKAVQS
+1759 RRKALQS
-1766 GLITADEPLDVDQAA
+1766 GLITADETLDVDQAA

-1790 TASEVSELSGRGIGM
+1790 TATEVSELSGRGIGM

-1849 GDIKFGVPANLV
+1849 GNIKFGVPANLV

-1867 PKALIEQAHANSIY
+1867 PKALIEQAHANGTY

-1886 ELPFYFAGALLQG
+1886 ELPYYFAGALLQG
-1899 NLRSNEEPEKTSAV
+1899 NLRSTEEPEKTSAV

-1920 KRVAVHVDEVLG
+1920 KRLAVHIDEVLG

-1967 PVALYTVYGDQI
+1967 PVALYTVYGQQI
-1979 AERIAQAAV
+1979 ADRIAQAAV

-1999 LAEQVVQTPLVLVV
+1999 LAEQAVQTPLVLVV

-2074 ADAAMKDLPVVMI
+2074 ADASMKDLPVVMI

-2118 SLVRQCVLDDEIK
+2118 SLVRQCVLDNEIK
-2131 AADAGTL
+2131 AADAAPL
-2138 H
+2138 Q

>member
-1 MSIAIENKAENAQP
+1 M
-15 TEERDL
+15 
-21 GPLAWINDEVRRSLE
+21 
-36 STVKALLRYSRDVE
+36 LRYSRDVE
-50 AAKVSDL
+50 TAKVSDL

-84 DQAAELVGLMEVAAQ
+84 GQAAELVGLMEVAAQ

-112 VALMEKT
+112 VALMERT

-144 YKEMQAFAGV
+144 YKEMQAFTGV

-162 WHGDQAQQE
+162 WQGDQAQQE
-171 PLTPAVAA
+171 PKTPPVAA
-179 LPLDRSARER
+179 LPLDRGARER
-189 LDSDMLQIIKSADS
+189 LDADMLQIIKSADA

-214 GLAQGQTQKPLKLFW
+214 GLAQGQTQPPLKLFW

-320 QYDPAVLA
+320 LYDPAVLA

-389 TSTPPSTPMAMEVAT
+389 TGTPPSTPMAMEVAT

-479 HLDQYFRNPDDVS
+479 HLDQYFRNPEDVS

-519 TQHLRTVVDQL
+519 TQHLRLVVDQL

-582 IVMGTQKAGDVAPA
+582 IVMGTQRAGDVAPA
-596 PVPVAAAPVAA
+596 PVAPAPAAAPDA
-607 PAVPE
+607 PE

-626 APLFDASPAPAPK
+626 APLFEASPAPAPK

-645 PDLQFFAPTP
+645 PDLQFFAPAP
-655 VHAPAPAPA
+655 APGPAPAPAPA
-664 PVVVAAAQP
+664 PEPSPVAATPAQP
-673 EASDESLDE
+673 QVSEEALDQ
-682 ELLEIFL
+682 ELLDIFL

-704 SLRRNAADAEAL
+704 SLRRDAADAEAL

-753 AEHKPANAPL
+753 AEHKPADAPL

-799 AMRIDGL
+799 AMRLDGV
-806 HLPLVVPAEPGQAPE
+806 HLPLVVPAAPGQVPQTEQWPHGTEPSALE
-821 AEEWPHDTQQMA
+821 SDTAAAADAAEEGVA
-833 LEADAPDAPDAVETA
+833 LEQAPQAPAAAPDVP
-848 QALAELELPVEDDA
+848 AEPA
-862 PALVAQAEASPA
+862 PALA
-874 LVWPLDGIDLE
+874 WPLDGLDLE
-885 LDPPAAP
+885 LDPPAALEPEP
-892 APAPELTTPSGLV
+892 ALTTPSGLG

-931 KTAPVQA
+931 KAPTVQD
-938 PESLQP
+938 PETLQP

-959 FVAEDEAAKL
+959 FVADLEAAKL
-969 DPAPTRL
+969 EPAPTRL

-986 ELPLAPESSAPPAQP
+986 DVPASLEP
-1001 VSTAFDSI
+1001 ATPTGFDAI

-1014 MLPELEALPEEP
+1014 MLPALEALPEEP
-1026 VAEPQT
+1026 AAEPQT
-1032 LLEVPADL
+1032 LLVVPDDLAFPEAVPQALEVTEPAELLQPHPDIPAADLNEAFVSAAEPQAPEPALQPAAAAEAEAAAELPVHAETQAHPEAPAD
-1040 VLPAVATGAVET
+1040 
-1052 PLVAQPEQAQHVDT
+1052 AQA
-1066 AAESLGEALAP
+1066 EALAP
-1077 AAVQEP
+1077 VPAPSDTEP
-1083 EAVLQ
+1083 
-1088 PEAVAELEAPAEPK
+1088 PAD
-1102 APAEV
+1102 
-1107 AAAQEAPEVPV
+1107 AQ
-1118 QPEALV
+1118 
-1124 EALAPDAA
+1124 
-1132 PTAPAVA
+1132 
-1139 DNEEPA
+1139 EPA
-1145 EVANVLGVSTALFN
+1145 EVANVLGVSPALFN

-1206 FGSLSELAR
+1206 FSSLSELAR
-1215 ALEHALS
+1215 SLEHALS

-1268 VDIANQEVNSQLHPP
+1268 EDIANQEINSQLHPP
-1283 YGMAEFDAEP
+1283 YGMAEFDLEP
-1293 SGLAEL
+1293 SGLGEL
-1299 REHAPAAA
+1299 REHPARAA
-1307 EPVRTFAPAAVSS
+1307 EPARAFAAAAAVPA
-1320 AALPDMLELRNDDAI
+1320 AALPDLLELRNDDAI

-1348 FEEEAQELLPKLGAA
+1348 FEEEAQELLPKLGGA
-1363 LREWSADAQ
+1363 LREWSSDPQ

-1414 TENLTSQDI
+1414 TENLTGQDI

-1433 QHEFVGLQERG
+1433 QQEFVGLQERG

-1452 LPQQVPPATE
+1452 LPQQAPAATE

-1471 ASTPAAQESAGAEQA
+1471 ASTPAAQENASAEQA
-1486 AHAADTADAGA
+1486 LQAADAADASA

-1708 NSVAHGIESP
+1708 NSVAHGIETP
-1718 EERKAQGK
+1718 EARKAQGK

-1747 HDDGAGLQLDAI
+1747 HDDGAGLQLEAI
-1759 RRKAVQS
+1759 RRKAMQS
-1766 GLITADEPLDVDQAA
+1766 GLITADEPLDVDKAA

-1790 TASEVSELSGRGIGM
+1790 TATEVSELSGRGIGM

-1849 GDIKFGVPANLV
+1849 GDLKFGVPANLV

-1867 PKALIEQAHANSIY
+1867 PKALIEQAHANGVY

-1886 ELPFYFAGALLQG
+1886 ELPYYFAGALLQG
-1899 NLRSNEEPEKTSAV
+1899 HLRSQEEPEKTSAV

-1920 KRVAVHVDEVLG
+1920 KRLAVHVDEVLG

-1967 PVALYTVYGDQI
+1967 PVALYTVYGQQI
-1979 AERIAQAAV
+1979 ADRIAEAAV
-1988 HPEVAKAPVRE
+1988 RPEVAKAPVRE

-2118 SLVRQCVLDDEIK
+2118 SLVRQCVLDNEIK
-2131 AADAGTL
+2131 AADAAPL

>member
-1 MSIAIENKAENAQP
+1 M
-15 TEERDL
+15 
-21 GPLAWINDEVRRSLE
+21 AWINDEVRRSLE

-50 AAKVSDL
+50 TAKVSDL
-57 EAIDTTGIRVAK
+57 EAVDNTGIRVAK

-84 DQAAELVGLMEVAAQ
+84 DQAAELVALMEVAAQ

-112 VALMEKT
+112 VALMERT

-130 LKGRNVSFVALFPQ
+130 LKGRSVSFVALFPQ
-144 YKEMQAFAGV
+144 YKEMQAFVGV

-162 WHGDQAQQE
+162 WHGDQAQRE
-171 PLTPAVAA
+171 PLTPVVAA
-179 LPLDRSARER
+179 LPLDRSARQR
-189 LDSDMLQIIKSADS
+189 LDSDMLQIIKSGDS

-214 GLAQGQTQKPLKLFW
+214 GLAQAQSQQPVKIFW

-238 LAYKLL
+238 MAYKLL
-244 DPDLYVKRSASRV
+244 NADLYAKRTASRV
-257 IMQFAAHAKGG
+257 IMQFAAHAKG
-268 SDVDQGLQHELN
+268 SAEVDRGLQHELS
-280 FFCAVA
+280 FFCAIA

-320 QYDPAVLA
+320 LYDPAVLA

-381 RVTERLVS
+381 RVTERLVAS
-389 TSTPPSTPMAMEVAT
+389 GTPPSTPLAMEVAT

-492 MLGTVTGSL
+492 MLGTVTGAM

-530 AAGQVADDDK
+530 AAGQVSDDDK

-569 KLFVFDATSGELR
+569 KLFIFDATSGELR
-582 IVMGTQKAGDVAPA
+582 IVMGTQSAGDVAPA
-596 PVPVAAAPVAA
+596 PAAPVLAA
-607 PAVPE
+607 SLQAPE

-645 PDLQFFAPTP
+645 PDLQI
-655 VHAPAPAPA
+655 
-664 PVVVAAAQP
+664 VVPAAQAVP
-673 EASDESLDE
+673 VLETQDALDE

-704 SLRRNAADAEAL
+704 SLRRDPADAEAL

-753 AEHKPANAPL
+753 TEHKSADAPL
-763 LALSAEALTGFGRWA
+763 LALSAEALSGFGRWA

-789 NPEIFRISAD
+789 NPDIFRISAD
-799 AMRIDGL
+799 AMRLDAVHI
-806 HLPLVVPAEPGQAPE
+806 PLVVPAAPGHSEPDQP
-821 AEEWPHDTQQMA
+821 WVHDTQQMA
-833 LEADAPDAPDAVETA
+833 LEADAPTAEADAEPEADTDTGADTVLVA
-848 QALAELELPVEDDA
+848 ADALAEPGAVVDS
-862 PALVAQAEASPA
+862 AQA
-874 LVWPLDGIDLE
+874 LVWPLDGIDLNLE
-885 LDPPAAP
+885 PVEPEPAQA
-892 APAPELTTPSGLV
+892 TPSGLV

-919 SEFAQAMASAEA
+919 SEFAQAMAHA
-931 KTAPVQA
+931 QA
-938 PESLQP
+938 PSATPEVAQPLELQ
-944 HDSAL
+944 DSAL
-949 DFVSMDAGLE
+949 DFVAMDAALE
-959 FVAEDEAAKL
+959 FVDDEATAQPL
-969 DPAPTRL
+969 PAPTRL
-976 PLELPSLDLT
+976 PLDLPSLDLPSEPAVAT
-986 ELPLAPESSAPPAQP
+986 EFHSAFA
-1001 VSTAFDSI
+1001 DNI

-1014 MLPELEALPEEP
+1014 MLPDLEPLAQAPEPLNEVLLVVPDDLVLPEALPLADDSTVARLVAEQVQVQP
-1026 VAEPQT
+1026 VAEP
-1032 LLEVPADL
+1032 EPEPEPEPA
-1040 VLPAVATGAVET
+1040 P
-1052 PLVAQPEQAQHVDT
+1052 
-1066 AAESLGEALAP
+1066 ALA
-1077 AAVQEP
+1077 ATDAQ
-1083 EAVLQ
+1083 
-1088 PEAVAELEAPAEPK
+1088 AEIEAPAP
-1102 APAEV
+1102 
-1107 AAAQEAPEVPV
+1107 
-1118 QPEALV
+1118 V
-1124 EALAPDAA
+1124 EAETDAEA
-1132 PTAPAVA
+1132 EIVATSDTEAETANA
-1139 DNEEPA
+1139 
-1145 EVANVLGVSTALFN
+1145 LGVSTALFN

-1168 SHNLEKVLYAWAQAP
+1168 SHNLEKVLYSWAQAP

-1222 HIHNFSNPEVSW
+1222 HIHNFSNPEVAW

-1283 YGMAEFDAEP
+1283 YGMADFDAEP

-1299 REHAPAAA
+1299 RERASDVVQ
-1307 EPVRTFAPAAVSS
+1307 PVRAFVPALASS
-1320 AALPDMLELRNDDAI
+1320 TPVLPDLLELRNDDAI

-1348 FEEEAQELLPKLGAA
+1348 FEEEAQELLPKLGGA
-1363 LREWSADAQ
+1363 LREWSADPD

-1414 TENLTSQDI
+1414 TENLTGQDI
-1423 EILLARYDGL
+1423 DILLARYDGL

-1452 LPQQVPPATE
+1452 LPQQVPAATE

-1471 ASTPAAQESAGAEQA
+1471 ASTPAALESADAQQA
-1486 AHAADTADAGA
+1486 AAQAADAADAAA

-1539 RSRLDMRLSNIRSS
+1539 RSRLDMRLSNIRAS

-1587 DSDSGFDPLEFDRF
+1587 DSESGFDPLEFDRF

-1708 NSVAHGIESP
+1708 NSVAHGIELP
-1718 EERKAQGK
+1718 EVRKAQGK
-1726 QPVGTIAID
+1726 PAVGVIAID

-1759 RRKAVQS
+1759 RNKALQS
-1766 GLITADEPLDVDQAA
+1766 GLIAADETLDVDKAA

-1790 TASEVSELSGRGIGM
+1790 TATEVSELSGRGIGM

-1819 VTTSET
+1819 VTTSEKN
-1825 GKGTRFQMV
+1825 KGTRFQMV

-1867 PKALIEQAHANSIY
+1867 PKALIEQAHKDSVY
-1881 TDNEQ
+1881 TDNNQ
-1886 ELPFYFAGALLQG
+1886 ELPYYFAGALLQG
-1899 NLRSNEEPEKTSAV
+1899 NLRSQEEPEKTSAV

-1920 KRVAVHVDEVLG
+1920 KRLAVHVDEVLG

-1967 PVALYTVYGDQI
+1967 PVALYTVYGQQI
-1979 AERIAQAAV
+1979 ADRIAEAAV

-2118 SLVRQCVLDDEIK
+2118 SLVRQCVLDGEIK
-2131 AADAGTL
+2131 AADAAPL
-2138 H
+2138 Q

>member
-84 DQAAELVGLMEVAAQ
+84 GQAAELVGLMEVAAQ

-112 VALMEKT
+112 VALMERT

-144 YKEMQAFAGV
+144 YKEMQAFTGV

-162 WHGDQAQQE
+162 WQGDQAQQE
-171 PLTPAVAA
+171 PKTPPVAA
-179 LPLDRSARER
+179 LPLDRGARER
-189 LDSDMLQIIKSADS
+189 LDADMLQIIKSADA

-214 GLAQGQTQKPLKLFW
+214 GLAQGQTQAPLKLFW

-268 SDVDQGLQHELN
+268 SDVDQSLQHELN

-286 QGPDEAKAA
+286 QGADEAKAA

-320 QYDPAVLA
+320 LYDPAVLA

-389 TSTPPSTPMAMEVAT
+389 TGTPPSTPMAMEVAT

-479 HLDQYFRNPDDVS
+479 HLDQYFRNPEDVS

-519 TQHLRTVVDQL
+519 TQHLRLVVDQL

-582 IVMGTQKAGDVAPA
+582 IVMGTQRAGDVAPA
-596 PVPVAAAPVAA
+596 PVVPAPAAAPDA
-607 PAVPE
+607 PE

-626 APLFDASPAPAPK
+626 APLFEASPAPAPK

-645 PDLQFFAPTP
+645 PDLQFFAP
-655 VHAPAPAPA
+655 APA
-664 PVVVAAAQP
+664 PVSAPAPEPSPVAATPAQP
-673 EASDESLDE
+673 QVSEEALDQ
-682 ELLEIFL
+682 ELLDIFL

-704 SLRRNAADAEAL
+704 SLRRDAADAEAL

-753 AEHKPANAPL
+753 AEHKPADAPL

-799 AMRIDGL
+799 AMRLDGV
-806 HLPLVVPAEPGQAPE
+806 HLPLVVPAAPGQVPQTEQWPHGTEPSALE
-821 AEEWPHDTQQMA
+821 SDTAAAADAAEEGAA
-833 LEADAPDAPDAVETA
+833 LEQAPQAPAAAPDVP
-848 QALAELELPVEDDA
+848 AEPA
-862 PALVAQAEASPA
+862 PALA
-874 LVWPLDGIDLE
+874 WPLDGLDLE
-885 LDPPAAP
+885 LDPPAALEPEP
-892 APAPELTTPSGLV
+892 ALTTPSGLV

-931 KTAPVQA
+931 KAPAVQD
-938 PESLQP
+938 PETLQP

-959 FVAEDEAAKL
+959 FVADLEAAKL
-969 DPAPTRL
+969 EPAPTRL

-986 ELPLAPESSAPPAQP
+986 DVP
-1001 VSTAFDSI
+1001 VSLEPATPTGFDAI

-1014 MLPELEALPEEP
+1014 MLPALEALPEEP

-1032 LLEVPADL
+1032 LLVVPDDLAFPEPVPQALEVTEPAELLQPHPDIPAADLNEAFVSAAEPQAPEPALQPAAEAEAAAELPVHAETQAHPEAPAD
-1040 VLPAVATGAVET
+1040 V
-1052 PLVAQPEQAQHVDT
+1052 QA
-1066 AAESLGEALAP
+1066 EALAP
-1077 AAVQEP
+1077 VPAPSDSEP
-1083 EAVLQ
+1083 
-1088 PEAVAELEAPAEPK
+1088 PAD
-1102 APAEV
+1102 
-1107 AAAQEAPEVPV
+1107 AQ
-1118 QPEALV
+1118 
-1124 EALAPDAA
+1124 
-1132 PTAPAVA
+1132 
-1139 DNEEPA
+1139 EPA
-1145 EVANVLGVSTALFN
+1145 EVANVLGVSPALFN

-1206 FGSLSELAR
+1206 FSSLSELAR
-1215 ALEHALS
+1215 SLEHALS

-1268 VDIANQEVNSQLHPP
+1268 EDIANQEINSQLHPP
-1283 YGMAEFDAEP
+1283 YGMAEFDLEP
-1293 SGLAEL
+1293 SGLGEL
-1299 REHAPAAA
+1299 REHPARAA
-1307 EPVRTFAPAAVSS
+1307 EPARAFAAAAAVPA
-1320 AALPDMLELRNDDAI
+1320 AALPDLLELRNDDAI

-1348 FEEEAQELLPKLGAA
+1348 FEEEAQELLPKLGGA
-1363 LREWSADAQ
+1363 LREWSSDPQ

-1414 TENLTSQDI
+1414 TENLTGQDI

-1433 QHEFVGLQERG
+1433 QQEFVGLQERG

-1452 LPQQVPPATE
+1452 LPQQAPAATE

-1471 ASTPAAQESAGAEQA
+1471 ASTPAAQESASAEQA
-1486 AHAADTADAGA
+1486 LQAADAADASA

-1708 NSVAHGIESP
+1708 NSVAHGIETP

-1747 HDDGAGLQLDAI
+1747 HDDGAGLQLEAI
-1759 RRKAVQS
+1759 RRKAMQS
-1766 GLITADEPLDVDQAA
+1766 GLITADEPLDVDKAA

-1790 TASEVSELSGRGIGM
+1790 TATEVSELSGRGIGM

-1849 GDIKFGVPANLV
+1849 GDLKFGVPANLV

-1867 PKALIEQAHANSIY
+1867 PKALIEQAHANGVY

-1886 ELPFYFAGALLQG
+1886 ELPYYFAGALLQG
-1899 NLRSNEEPEKTSAV
+1899 HLRSQEEPEKTSAV

-1920 KRVAVHVDEVLG
+1920 KRLAVHVDEVLG

-1967 PVALYTVYGDQI
+1967 PVALYTVYGQQI
-1979 AERIAQAAV
+1979 ADRIAEAAV
-1988 HPEVAKAPVRE
+1988 RPEVAKAPVRD

-2074 ADAAMKDLPVVMI
+2074 ADAAMKNLPVVMI

-2118 SLVRQCVLDDEIK
+2118 SLVRQCVLDNEIK
-2131 AADAGTL
+2131 AADAAPQ

>member
-50 AAKVSDL
+50 AAKASDL

-69 QYLHQVKGALQMVGV
+69 QYLHQVRGALQMVGV
-84 DQAAELVGLMEVAAQ
+84 DQAAELVGLMEEAAQ

-144 YKEMQAFAGV
+144 YKEMQAFTGV

-381 RVTERLVS
+381 RVTERLV
-389 TSTPPSTPMAMEVAT
+389 TTGNPPSAPMAMEVAT

-442 PEPLETW
+442 PEPLEIW

-479 HLDQYFRNPDDVS
+479 HLDQYFRNPEDVS
-492 MLGTVTGSL
+492 MLGSVTGSL

-530 AAGQVADDDK
+530 AAGQVSDEDK

-596 PVPVAAAPVAA
+596 PVAAAPVAA
-607 PAVPE
+607 PAEPE

-645 PDLQFFAPTP
+645 PDLQFFAPAPAP
-655 VHAPAPAPA
+655 VQAPAPAPA
-664 PVVVAAAQP
+664 TVAAAPAQP
-673 EASDESLDE
+673 EASEESLDQ

-704 SLRRNAADAEAL
+704 SLRRNADDAEAL

-745 EQVLNSWL
+745 EQLLNSWL

-799 AMRIDGL
+799 AMRIDGV
-806 HLPLVVPAEPGQAPE
+806 HLPLVVPAEPGQAPV
-821 AEEWPHDTQQMA
+821 AEEWPQDTQQMA
-833 LEADAPDAPDAVETA
+833 LDAEAPDAVEA
-848 QALAELELPVEDDA
+848 AEALAELELPIEEEA
-862 PALVAQAEASPA
+862 PAPVAPAEEAPA

-885 LDPPAAP
+885 LDPPAALEPEP
-892 APAPELTTPSGLV
+892 ALATPSGLV
-905 PLAMAPESAEEVDF
+905 PLSMAPESAEEVDF

-931 KTAPVQA
+931 KSAESQA
-938 PESLQP
+938 PEALQP
-944 HDSAL
+944 HDSGL

-959 FVAEDEAAKL
+959 FVGEEEAAKL
-969 DPAPTRL
+969 EPAPTRL

-986 ELPLAPESSAPPAQP
+986 DAPAAAVPPAT
-1001 VSTAFDSI
+1001 TAFDTI

-1014 MLPELEALPEEP
+1014 MLPELEALPQEP
-1026 VAEPQT
+1026 VAEPQS
-1032 LLEVPADL
+1032 LLLVPDDL
-1040 VLPAVATGAVET
+1040 VLPEVTTEAVEI
-1052 PLVAQPEQAQHVDT
+1052 LDIAELAVPEIPQDQVP
-1066 AAESLGEALAP
+1066 AESLSEALAP
-1077 AAVQEP
+1077 AAEQEP
-1083 EAVLQ
+1083 EPEPVVEAAAAV
-1088 PEAVAELEAPAEPK
+1088 ELEAPAEVP
-1102 APAEV
+1102 
-1107 AAAQEAPEVPV
+1107 AAQEVPV
-1118 QPEALV
+1118 PPEALV
-1124 EALAPDAA
+1124 EELAENIAA
-1132 PTAPAVA
+1132 VAPAPAVA
-1139 DNEEPA
+1139 EAEAEEPA
-1145 EVANVLGVSTALFN
+1145 DVANVLGVSTALFN

-1206 FGSLSELAR
+1206 FNSLSELAR
-1215 ALEHALS
+1215 SLEHALS

-1268 VDIANQEVNSQLHPP
+1268 VDIANQEINSQLHPP
-1283 YGMAEFDAEP
+1283 YGYAEFDAEP
-1293 SGLAEL
+1293 SGLAALHEE
-1299 REHAPAAA
+1299 EHPQEPAAI
-1307 EPVRTFAPAAVSS
+1307 EPVRAFAPSAVVSA
-1320 AALPDMLELRNDDAI
+1320 AALPDVLELRNDDAI

-1363 LREWSADAQ
+1363 LREWSADPQ

-1414 TENLTSQDI
+1414 TENLTGQDI
-1423 EILLARYDGL
+1423 DILLARYDGL

-1452 LPQQVPPATE
+1452 LPQQVPAATE

-1486 AHAADTADAGA
+1486 AQAADAADAGA

-1587 DSDSGFDPLEFDRF
+1587 DSESGFDPLEFDRF

-1708 NSVAHGIESP
+1708 NSVAHGIETP

-1759 RRKAVQS
+1759 RRKALQS
-1766 GLITADEPLDVDQAA
+1766 GLITADESLDVDKAA

-1825 GKGTRFQMV
+1825 GKGTHFQMV

-1867 PKALIEQAHANSIY
+1867 PKALIEQAHTNNIY

-1988 HPEVAKAPVRE
+1988 RPEVAQAPVRE

-2131 AADAGTL
+2131 AADAGPL

>member
-1 MSIAIENKAENAQP
+1 M
-15 TEERDL
+15 
-21 GPLAWINDEVRRSLE
+21 AWINDEVRRSLE

-50 AAKVSDL
+50 TAKVSDL
-57 EAIDTTGIRVAK
+57 EAVDNTGIRVAK

-84 DQAAELVGLMEVAAQ
+84 DQAAELVALMEVAAQ

-112 VALMEKT
+112 VALMERT

-130 LKGRNVSFVALFPQ
+130 LKGRSVSFVALFPQ
-144 YKEMQAFAGV
+144 YKEMQAFVGV

-162 WHGDQAQQE
+162 WHGDQAQRE
-171 PLTPAVAA
+171 PLTPVVTA
-179 LPLDRSARER
+179 LPLDRVARQR
-189 LDSDMLQIIKSADS
+189 LDSDMLQIIKSGDS

-214 GLAQGQTQKPLKLFW
+214 GLAQGLSPQPVKIFW

-238 LAYKLL
+238 MAYKLL
-244 DPDLYVKRSASRV
+244 NADLYAKRTASRV
-257 IMQFAAHAKGG
+257 IMQFAAHAKG
-268 SDVDQGLQHELN
+268 SAEVDRGLQHELS
-280 FFCAVA
+280 FFCAIA
-286 QGPDEAKAA
+286 QGPDEAKAS

-320 QYDPAVLA
+320 LYDPAVLA

-381 RVTERLVS
+381 RVTERLVAS
-389 TSTPPSTPMAMEVAT
+389 GTPPSTPLAMEVAT

-582 IVMGTQKAGDVAPA
+582 IVMGTQSAGDVAPA
-596 PVPVAAAPVAA
+596 PVPQAS
-607 PAVPE
+607 AVTPQQPE
-612 EPEDDSVYFAPTIP
+612 EPEDDSVYFAATIP

-645 PDLQFFAPTP
+645 PDLQIL
-655 VHAPAPAPA
+655 VPAAQAA
-664 PVVVAAAQP
+664 PVLETQ
-673 EASDESLDE
+673 EALDE

-704 SLRRNAADAEAL
+704 SLRRDSADAEAL

-753 AEHKPANAPL
+753 TEHKSADAPL
-763 LALSAEALTGFGRWA
+763 LALSAEALSGLGRWA

-789 NPEIFRISAD
+789 NPDIFRISAD
-799 AMRIDGL
+799 AMRLDAVHI
-806 HLPLVVPAEPGQAPE
+806 PLVVPAAPGHSEPDQP
-821 AEEWPHDTQQMA
+821 WVHDTQQME
-833 LEADAPDAPDAVETA
+833 LEADAPTAEADAETEADTDTGADTVLVAPDA
-848 QALAELELPVEDDA
+848 LAEPSPVVDSA
-862 PALVAQAEASPA
+862 PA
-874 LVWPLDGIDLE
+874 LVWPLDGIDLN
-885 LDPPAAP
+885 LDPIEPEPALA
-892 APAPELTTPSGLV
+892 TPSGLV

-919 SEFAQAMASAEA
+919 SEFAQAMAHA
-931 KTAPVQA
+931 QA
-938 PESLQP
+938 PSATPEAAQALELQ
-944 HDSAL
+944 DSAL
-949 DFVSMDAGLE
+949 DFVAMDAALE
-959 FVAEDEAAKL
+959 FVDDEAAAQPL
-969 DPAPTRL
+969 PAPTRL
-976 PLELPSLDLT
+976 PLDLPSLDLPS
-986 ELPLAPESSAPPAQP
+986 EPAVASEFHSAFA
-1001 VSTAFDSI
+1001 DNI

-1014 MLPELEALPEEP
+1014 MLPDL
-1026 VAEPQT
+1026 EPQALAPEPLNEV
-1032 LLEVPADL
+1032 LLVVPDDL
-1040 VLPAVATGAVET
+1040 VLPEALPLADDTAVARLDA
-1052 PLVAQPEQAQHVDT
+1052 AQVQPD
-1066 AAESLGEALAP
+1066 AELDPAPALEPAPALA
-1077 AAVQEP
+1077 ATDA
-1083 EAVLQ
+1083 L
-1088 PEAVAELEAPAEPK
+1088 AEIEAPAPFE
-1102 APAEV
+1102 AEAEIV
-1107 AAAQEAPEVPV
+1107 ATSDAEAE
-1118 QPEALV
+1118 
-1124 EALAPDAA
+1124 
-1132 PTAPAVA
+1132 TANA
-1139 DNEEPA
+1139 
-1145 EVANVLGVSTALFN
+1145 LGVSTALFN

-1168 SHNLEKVLYAWAQAP
+1168 SHNLEKVLYSWAQAP

-1222 HIHNFSNPEVSW
+1222 HIHNFSNPEVAW

-1242 SEIRKLLHQ
+1242 SEVRKLLHQ

-1268 VDIANQEVNSQLHPP
+1268 VDIANLEINSQLHPP

-1293 SGLAEL
+1293 SALAEL
-1299 REHAPAAA
+1299 RAT
-1307 EPVRTFAPAAVSS
+1307 EPVRAFVAAPVAA
-1320 AALPDMLELRNDDAI
+1320 AALALPDLLELRNDDAI

-1363 LREWSADAQ
+1363 LREWSADPH

-1414 TENLTSQDI
+1414 TENLTGQDI
-1423 EILLARYDGL
+1423 DILLARYDGL
-1433 QHEFVGLQERG
+1433 QHEFVGLQQRG

-1452 LPQQVPPATE
+1452 LPQHAAAATE
-1462 MGEVVAEVA
+1462 LGEVVAEVV
-1471 ASTPAAQESAGAEQA
+1471 ASTPAAQDSAAADQA
-1486 AHAADTADAGA
+1486 AALDDAADAAA

-1587 DSDSGFDPLEFDRF
+1587 DSESGFDPLEFDRF

-1708 NSVAHGIESP
+1708 NSVAHGIELP
-1718 EERKAQGK
+1718 ETRKAQGK
-1726 QPVGTIAID
+1726 PAVGVIAID

-1759 RRKAVQS
+1759 RNKALQS
-1766 GLITADEPLDVDQAA
+1766 GLIAADETLDVDKAA

-1790 TASEVSELSGRGIGM
+1790 TATEVSELSGRGIGM

-1819 VTTSET
+1819 VTTSEKN
-1825 GKGTRFQMV
+1825 KGTRFQMV

-1867 PKALIEQAHANSIY
+1867 PKALIEQAHKDSVY
-1881 TDNEQ
+1881 TDNNQ
-1886 ELPFYFAGALLQG
+1886 ELPYYFAGALLQG
-1899 NLRSNEEPEKTSAV
+1899 NLRSQEEPEKTSAV

-1920 KRVAVHVDEVLG
+1920 KRLAVHVDEVLG

-1967 PVALYTVYGDQI
+1967 PVALYTVYGQQI
-1979 AERIAQAAV
+1979 ADRIAEAAV

-2118 SLVRQCVLDDEIK
+2118 SLVRQCVLDGEIK
-2131 AADAGTL
+2131 AADAAPL
-2138 H
+2138 Q

>member
-36 STVKALLRYSRDVE
+36 STIKALLRYSRDVE
-50 AAKVSDL
+50 TAKVSDL

-84 DQAAELVGLMEVAAQ
+84 DQGAELVGLMAEAAQ

-112 VALMEKT
+112 VALMERT

-144 YKEMQAFAGV
+144 YKEMQAFTGV

-171 PLTPAVAA
+171 PLTPAVAV
-179 LPLDRSARER
+179 LPLDRGARER

-214 GLAQGQTQKPLKLFW
+214 GLAQGQSQKPLKLFW

-238 LAYKLL
+238 LAHKLL

-268 SDVDQGLQHELN
+268 SEVDKTLQHELN

-286 QGPDEAKAA
+286 QGPDEAKAT
-295 VLQAVRVSLQ
+295 VLQAVRASLQ

-381 RVTERLVS
+381 RVTERLVN
-389 TSTPPSTPMAMEVAT
+389 TGTPPSTPMAMEVAT

-479 HLDQYFRNPDDVS
+479 HLDQYFRNPEDVS
-492 MLGTVTGSL
+492 MLGTVTGAL

-530 AAGQVADDDK
+530 AAGQVADEDK

-569 KLFVFDATSGELR
+569 KLFVFDSTSGELR
-582 IVMGTQKAGDVAPA
+582 IVMGTQKAGDLPAAPVVPA
-596 PVPVAAAPVAA
+596 PVDA
-607 PAVPE
+607 PE

-645 PDLQFFAPTP
+645 PDLQFFAT
-655 VHAPAPAPA
+655 APAPAPA
-664 PVVVAAAQP
+664 PVPAPVAAAPAQP
-673 EASDESLDE
+673 ESSEESLDQ

-704 SLRRNAADAEAL
+704 SLRRVLDDAEAL

-745 EQVLNSWL
+745 EQVLNSWI

-763 LALSAEALTGFGRWA
+763 LALSAEALNGFGRWA

-789 NPEIFRISAD
+789 NPDIFRISAD
-799 AMRIDGL
+799 AMRLDGL
-806 HLPLVVPAEPGQAPE
+806 HLPLVVPADPGQQTELA
-821 AEEWPHDTQQMA
+821 AWPDDTQAMA
-833 LEADAPDAPDAVETA
+833 LEADAPAVVDTA
-848 QALAELELPVEDDA
+848 EPLAELDLPPEEAA
-862 PALVAQAEASPA
+862 PAAAADAELAPA

-885 LDPPAAP
+885 LDPAAALEP
-892 APAPELTTPSGLV
+892 APALSTPSGLV
-905 PLAMAPESAEEVDF
+905 PLSMAPESAEEVDF
-919 SEFAQAMASAEA
+919 SEFAQAMASAEI
-931 KTAPVQA
+931 KTAEVQT
-938 PESLQP
+938 PEPLQP

-949 DFVSMDAGLE
+949 DFVPMDADLE
-959 FVAEDEAAKL
+959 FVAEDPAAKL
-969 DPAPTRL
+969 EPAPTRL

-986 ELPLAPESSAPPAQP
+986 PEPAAPSQPAN
-1001 VSTAFDSI
+1001 SAFDAI

-1014 MLPELEALPEEP
+1014 MLPELEALPEAL
-1026 VAEPQT
+1026 VAEPQP
-1032 LLEVPADL
+1032 LLVVPDGLVFSEASVPDL
-1040 VLPAVATGAVET
+1040 EPVASTPA
-1052 PLVAQPEQAQHVDT
+1052 QALE
-1066 AAESLGEALAP
+1066 AAAP
-1077 AAVQEP
+1077 AEMLVEP
-1083 EAVLQ
+1083 EAV
-1088 PEAVAELEAPAEPK
+1088 VAPAAAGALDTPADMPA
-1102 APAEV
+1102 APAS
-1107 AAAQEAPEVPV
+1107 PV
-1118 QPEALV
+1118 QPEAQA
-1124 EALAPDAA
+1124 ETP
-1132 PTAPAVA
+1132 APAEA
-1139 DNEEPA
+1139 GAEEPA

-1159 VYLAEAENW
+1159 VYLTEAENW
-1168 SHNLEKVLYAWAQAP
+1168 SHNLEKVLYSWAQVP

-1222 HIHNFSNPEVSW
+1222 HIHNFSNPEVAW

-1268 VDIANQEVNSQLHPP
+1268 VDIANQEINSQLHPP
-1283 YGMAEFDAEP
+1283 YGLVDFDAEL
-1293 SGLAEL
+1293 SGLDKLHEL
-1299 REHAPAAA
+1299 QDVQERPVAAPI
-1307 EPVRTFAPAAVSS
+1307 EPLHSFAPAPVVAA
-1320 AALPDMLELRNDDAI
+1320 AALPDVLELRNDDAI

-1363 LREWSADAQ
+1363 LREWSADPM

-1414 TENLTSQDI
+1414 TENLTGQDI

-1452 LPQQVPPATE
+1452 LPQQVPAATE

-1471 ASTPAAQESAGAEQA
+1471 ASTPAALESAGAEQA
-1486 AHAADTADAGA
+1486 AQAAEAADAAA

-1539 RSRLDMRLSNIRSS
+1539 RSRLDMRLTNIRAS

-1708 NSVAHGIESP
+1708 NSVAHGIETP
-1718 EERKAQGK
+1718 EQRKAQGK
-1726 QPVGTIAID
+1726 APVGIIAID

-1759 RRKAVQS
+1759 RRKAMQS
-1766 GLITADEPLDVDQAA
+1766 GLISADEPLDVDQAA

-1867 PKALIEQAHANSIY
+1867 PKALIEQAHANGSY

-1886 ELPFYFAGALLQG
+1886 ELPYYFAGALLQG
-1899 NLRSNEEPEKTSAV
+1899 NLRSTEEPEKTSAV

-1920 KRVAVHVDEVLG
+1920 KRLAVHIDEVLG

-1967 PVALYTVYGDQI
+1967 PVALYTVYGQQI
-1979 AERIAQAAV
+1979 ADRIAQAAV
-1988 HPEVAKAPVRE
+1988 HPEVAQAPVRE
-1999 LAEQVVQTPLVLVV
+1999 LAEQAVQTPLVLVV

-2074 ADAAMKDLPVVMI
+2074 ADASMKDLPVVMI

-2118 SLVRQCVLDDEIK
+2118 SLVRQCVLDNEIK
-2131 AADAGTL
+2131 AADAAPL
-2138 H
+2138 Q

>member
-50 AAKVSDL
+50 TAKVSDL

-84 DQAAELVGLMEVAAQ
+84 GQAAELVGLMEVAAQ

-112 VALMEKT
+112 VALMERT

-144 YKEMQAFAGV
+144 YKEMQAFTGV

-162 WHGDQAQQE
+162 WQGDQAQQE
-171 PLTPAVAA
+171 PKTPPVAA
-179 LPLDRSARER
+179 LPLDRGARER
-189 LDSDMLQIIKSADS
+189 LDADMLQIIKSADA

-214 GLAQGQTQKPLKLFW
+214 GLAQGQTQPPLKLFW

-320 QYDPAVLA
+320 LYDPAVLA

-389 TSTPPSTPMAMEVAT
+389 TGTPPSTPMAMEVAT

-479 HLDQYFRNPDDVS
+479 HLDQYFRNPEDVS

-519 TQHLRTVVDQL
+519 TQHLRLVVDQL

-582 IVMGTQKAGDVAPA
+582 IVMGTQRAGDVAPA
-596 PVPVAAAPVAA
+596 PVAPAPAAAPDA
-607 PAVPE
+607 PE

-626 APLFDASPAPAPK
+626 APLFEASPAPAPK

-645 PDLQFFAPTP
+645 PDLQFFAPAP
-655 VHAPAPAPA
+655 APGPAPAPAPA
-664 PVVVAAAQP
+664 PEPSPVAATPAQP
-673 EASDESLDE
+673 QVSEEALDQ
-682 ELLEIFL
+682 ELLDIFL

-704 SLRRNAADAEAL
+704 SLRRDAADAEAL

-753 AEHKPANAPL
+753 AEHKPADAPL

-799 AMRIDGL
+799 AMRLDGV
-806 HLPLVVPAEPGQAPE
+806 HLPLVVPAAPGQVPQTEQWPHGTEPSALE
-821 AEEWPHDTQQMA
+821 SDTAAAADAAEEGVA
-833 LEADAPDAPDAVETA
+833 LEQAPQAPAAAPDVP
-848 QALAELELPVEDDA
+848 AEPA
-862 PALVAQAEASPA
+862 PALAWS
-874 LVWPLDGIDLE
+874 LDGLDLE
-885 LDPPAAP
+885 LDPPAALEPEP
-892 APAPELTTPSGLV
+892 ALTTPSGLG

-931 KTAPVQA
+931 KAPTVQD
-938 PESLQP
+938 PETLQP

-959 FVAEDEAAKL
+959 FVADLEAAKL
-969 DPAPTRL
+969 EPAPTRL

-986 ELPLAPESSAPPAQP
+986 DVPASLEP
-1001 VSTAFDSI
+1001 ATPTGFDAI

-1014 MLPELEALPEEP
+1014 MLPALEALPEEP
-1026 VAEPQT
+1026 AAEPQT
-1032 LLEVPADL
+1032 LLVVPDDLAFPEAVPQALEVTEPAELLQPHPDIPAADLNEAFVSAAEPQAPEPALQPAAAAEAEAAAELPVHAETQAHPEAPAD
-1040 VLPAVATGAVET
+1040 
-1052 PLVAQPEQAQHVDT
+1052 AQA
-1066 AAESLGEALAP
+1066 EALAP
-1077 AAVQEP
+1077 VPAPSDTEP
-1083 EAVLQ
+1083 
-1088 PEAVAELEAPAEPK
+1088 PAD
-1102 APAEV
+1102 
-1107 AAAQEAPEVPV
+1107 AQ
-1118 QPEALV
+1118 
-1124 EALAPDAA
+1124 
-1132 PTAPAVA
+1132 
-1139 DNEEPA
+1139 EPA
-1145 EVANVLGVSTALFN
+1145 EVANVLGVSPALFN

-1206 FGSLSELAR
+1206 FSSLSELAR
-1215 ALEHALS
+1215 SLEHALS

-1268 VDIANQEVNSQLHPP
+1268 EDIANQEINSQLHPP
-1283 YGMAEFDAEP
+1283 YGMAEFDLEP
-1293 SGLAEL
+1293 SGLGEL
-1299 REHAPAAA
+1299 REHPARAA
-1307 EPVRTFAPAAVSS
+1307 EPARAFAAAAAVPA
-1320 AALPDMLELRNDDAI
+1320 AALPDLLELRNDDAI

-1348 FEEEAQELLPKLGAA
+1348 FEEEAQELLPKLGGA
-1363 LREWSADAQ
+1363 LREWSSDPQ

-1414 TENLTSQDI
+1414 TENLTGQDI

-1433 QHEFVGLQERG
+1433 QQEFVGLQERG

-1452 LPQQVPPATE
+1452 LPQQAPAATE

-1471 ASTPAAQESAGAEQA
+1471 ASTPAAQENASAEQA
-1486 AHAADTADAGA
+1486 LQAADAADASA

-1708 NSVAHGIESP
+1708 NSVAHGIETP
-1718 EERKAQGK
+1718 EARKAQGK

-1747 HDDGAGLQLDAI
+1747 HDDGAGLQLEAI
-1759 RRKAVQS
+1759 RRKAMQS
-1766 GLITADEPLDVDQAA
+1766 GLITADEPLDVDKAA

-1790 TASEVSELSGRGIGM
+1790 TATEVSELSGRGIGM

-1849 GDIKFGVPANLV
+1849 GDLKFGVPANLV

-1867 PKALIEQAHANSIY
+1867 PKALIEQAHANGVY

-1886 ELPFYFAGALLQG
+1886 ELPYYFAGALLQG
-1899 NLRSNEEPEKTSAV
+1899 HLRSQEEPEKTSAV

-1920 KRVAVHVDEVLG
+1920 KRLAVHVDEVLG

-1967 PVALYTVYGDQI
+1967 PVALYTVYGQQI
-1979 AERIAQAAV
+1979 ADRIAEAAV
-1988 HPEVAKAPVRE
+1988 RPEVAKAPVRE

-2118 SLVRQCVLDDEIK
+2118 SLVRQCVLDNEIK
-2131 AADAGTL
+2131 AADAAPL